1 MTADWQT
8 ELEQLLSDD
17 AFAADVTFTF
27 DDGTTLPGH
36 SQLLRMYS
44 KVLFAAVA
52 AGSSSSSS
60 STDSCKSPQ
69 PLRISMPGT
78 SRSDWLTAMAFAYP
92 LKEQPKV
99 TWDNLEV
106 RAPCSAS
113 MLQLHSVSVAS
124 TAAAAASVELYGQG
138 LGADHVAS

>member
-1 MTADWQT
+1 MTAVWQK
-8 ELEQLLSDD
+8 ELEQLLRDD
-17 AFAADVTFTF
+17 DTVAADLEFVF

-36 SQLLRMYS
+36 AQLLSMCS
-44 KVLFAAVA
+44 KVLRTAME

-60 STDSCKSPQ
+60 TINNNSSVHSNL

-92 LKEQPKV
+92 LEQQPEV

-106 RAPCSAS
+106 RPA
-113 MLQLHSVSVAS
+113 QHS
-124 TAAAAASVELYGQG
+124 TASR
-138 LGADHVAS
+138 